1 MILLVSLCLER
12 EKEIEQYHE
21 WADTDKDS
29 SMVAIEVDEL
39 AFVVVAILSETQIE
53 VRFRYLGVPEFWFN
67 LASFL
72 TLKFPKTEPKL
83 N

>member
-1 MILLVSLCLER
+1 
-12 EKEIEQYHE
+12 
-21 WADTDKDS
+21 
-29 SMVAIEVDEL
+29 MVAIEVDEL

>member
-1 MILLVSLCLER
+1 M
-12 EKEIEQYHE
+12 
-21 WADTDKDS
+21 
-29 SMVAIEVDEL
+29 DEL

-72 TLKFPKTEPKL
+72 TVKFPTNRTKTKL
-83 N
+83 KYSILLVTANQIKKS